1 MMACCIQLLRRL
13 QAQYGTL
20 MEPQN
25 TSIPIDNSSH
35 AALSQPVG
43 AAELTAINTDDAD
56 ELQQL
61 DTVQQPNLTLQGVLP
76 NNLSSTTELLDID
89 ASSAVEQSDSQAPAD
104 ASVLSSASSSRE
116 AAEASDALQDSQAG
130 TSGPVHAGSN
140 QTHVPNPSEAE
151 SVDPS
156 GPALAAK
163 LHDKED
169 EQTGNEAHQSSQ
181 PETLAPAS
189 NLEGDAQ
196 PQSSTGFS
204 PHAQTEEDAVH
215 EADVQPQS
223 GAGFSTDSQQHTV
236 SVPDEG
242 STPTA
247 NTNSTEGLPAAVFN
261 QTLVDDELAAL
272 TELVRSKNRSSLK
285 PLLPLQDV
293 GSSGSKQDD
302 NADDVLQPGTPDRTV
317 EDTLRQSGHAE
328 AYERIMESIPDF
340 IRNADSVSTEGSDQG
355 PDQPGSGKS
364 LPVDTSQNA
373 SNSSADGI

>member
-1 MMACCIQLLRRL
+1 MACCIQLLRRL

-61 DTVQQPNLTLQGVLP
+61 DAAQQPNLTLQAVLP
-76 NNLSSTTELLDID
+76 DNISSANELLDIG

-104 ASVLSSASSSRE
+104 ASVLSHESSSQE
-116 AAEASDALQDSQAG
+116 AAQASDALQDSQAG

-140 QTHVPNPSEAE
+140 QTHVPKSGEAEIGDPSE
-151 SVDPS
+151 
-156 GPALAAK
+156 PALAAQ
-163 LHDKED
+163 LHDEEG
-169 EQTGNEAHQSSQ
+169 EQTGNEANPSSQ

-189 NLEGDAQ
+189 TLTGDAQ

-215 EADVQPQS
+215 GADVQPQS
-223 GAGFSTDSQQHTV
+223 DAGFSTDTQQHTV
-236 SVPDEG
+236 TIPDEG
-242 STPTA
+242 STPAA
-247 NTNSTEGLPAAVFN
+247 NTDSTEGLSAAVFN

-272 TELVRSKNRSSLK
+272 TESVRSKNRSSLK
-285 PLLPLQDV
+285 PLLPLQSA
-293 GSSGSKQDD
+293 GSSRRKQDD
-302 NADDVLQPGTPDRTV
+302 NADDVLQPSTPDRSV
-317 EDTLRQSGHAE
+317 EDTMRRSGHAE

-340 IRNADSVSTEGSDQG
+340 IRNADSVSTEGPDQG
-355 PDQPGSGKS
+355 SNQRGHEETLS
-364 LPVDTSQNA
+364 VDTSQNA
-373 SNSSADGI
+373 SNSSADRM